1 MGRAVTIIA
10 CTAALGAGLAAVPAI
25 AGGPGTPKVT
35 GAKQKDGP
43 YALKQNVRIKRAKS
57 LYVKVKS
64 THDQNQ
70 TATLAQNVVGPG
82 DADYQIDW
90 FRGDEDISHDVQTSG
105 YDFPL
110 KPEKAKIFRVR
121 VKPEAD
127 APRKLC
133 LYSNVQVDVPSTGT
147 NGAFFA
153 IKRKDVCEP

>member
-10 CTAALGAGLAAVPAI
+10 CMAALGASLIAVPAI

-43 YALKQNVRIKRAKS
+43 YSLKTNVKLKRAKN

-70 TATLAQNVVGPG
+70 TATISENRIGPG
-82 DADYQIDW
+82 ETDYQVNW
-90 FRGDEDISHDVQTSG
+90 FRGDENISHDVQTSG

-127 APRKLC
+127 APRKMC
-133 LYSNVQVDVPSTGT
+133 LYSNVQVDVPTTGI

-153 IKRKDVCEP
+153 IKRKNVCEP